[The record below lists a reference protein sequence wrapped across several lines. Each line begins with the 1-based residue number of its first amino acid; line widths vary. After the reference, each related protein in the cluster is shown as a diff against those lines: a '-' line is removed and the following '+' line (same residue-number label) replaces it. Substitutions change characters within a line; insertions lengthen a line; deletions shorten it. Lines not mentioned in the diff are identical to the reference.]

1 VSLLRPAAPGAA
13 ERSRLVAV
21 AIVALVVGLGLMLPF
36 EATLTRLGGMAALA
50 TFVICGVLAV
60 ANPEFLAGDGADEGQ
75 G

>member
-21 AIVALVVGLGLMLPF
+21 ALVALVVGLGLMLPF
-36 EATLTRLGGMAALA
+36 EATLTRLGGVAALA

-60 ANPEFLAGDGADEGQ
+60 ANPEFLAGDGE
-75 G
+75 